1 MTHDWTLWILD
12 RLHEAH
18 DRAEC
23 ADMKV
28 MWLHK
33 IREYQHKQNFWREEN
48 DKVHNGN
55 SGICSGDG
63 ADLVFLDCKRG
74 LK

>member
-12 RLHEAH
+12 RLHEAY

-23 ADMKV
+23 SDMKA

-55 SGICSGDG
+55 SVILPDNGTGVVLLRG
-63 ADLVFLDCKRG
+63 NGG